1 MAQAHTWPWL
11 LHGAMLTTTLAQR
24 GPRGLPEPHRSE
36 YRSQDIMTTDG
47 LDSGNRALQ
56 NSGQS
61 LS

>member
-36 YRSQDIMTTDG
+36 YPSQDIMTTDG
-47 LDSGNRALQ
+47 LDYGNRALQ
-56 NSGQS
+56 N
-61 LS
+61 